1 MEESDETLMRKVAS
15 GDREAFGVVMKRY
28 GRRLMALA
36 LNVLRSPAGAED
48 VVQEAFVRV
57 WLRADSFDAGQSQ
70 LTTWLHRIVVNL
82 CIDQVRKQRPESD
95 DELDLLPDH
104 APDALGRAL
113 DDERRDAVR
122 RAMRDLGV
130 RHRAALTLFHFQ
142 DLSGRDCA
150 AAMDISE
157 SAFES
162 LLTRARAALRQ
173 SLLAYM
179 ET

>member
-1 MEESDETLMRKVAS
+1 LEESDETLMRKVIAR
-15 GDREAFGVVMKRY
+15 DREAFNVLMKRY

-36 LNVLRSPAGAED
+36 LNILRSSAGAED

-57 WLRADSFDAGQSQ
+57 WLRADSFDARQSQ

-82 CIDQVRKQRPESD
+82 CIDQVRKQRLESD
-95 DELDLLPDH
+95 DELDFLPDQ

-113 DDERRDAVR
+113 DTERRDAVH
-122 RAMRDLGV
+122 RALRGLGV

-142 DLSGRDCA
+142 ELSGRECA
-150 AAMDISE
+150 AALGISE

-162 LLTRARAALRQ
+162 LLIRARAALRQ
-173 SLLAYM
+173 SLHAYM